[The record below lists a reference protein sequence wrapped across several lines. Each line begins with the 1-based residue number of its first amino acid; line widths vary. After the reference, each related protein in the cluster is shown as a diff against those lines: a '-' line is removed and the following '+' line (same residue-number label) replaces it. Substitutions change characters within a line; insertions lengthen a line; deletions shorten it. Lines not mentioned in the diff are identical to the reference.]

1 MVIKMEKLYLNMIVD
16 MTDTNCEFIK
26 TIDKEI
32 NNYGAVVY
40 NHQSNSY
47 QFIRK
52 FKHIDYK
59 AEILPDFI
67 KVENSDALLNGLN
80 LTIHYE
86 FDPETEEDEEN
97 LDIWYKDISQIKLP
111 VFNYDDEGEIYLE
124 QSIPIDTS
132 ISKHTLW
139 YLSKDSY
146 DYILD
151 TDLLMLTPVIK
162 NINIA
167 RDLIK
172 NYSIHPFDYQ
182 ADEQNHLPDNL
193 TGVYGHHQHDK
204 DCQRDDCLMI

>member
-193 TGVYGHHQHDK
+193 TGVYSHDDHK
-204 DCQRDDCLMI
+204 EDCEDNIE

>member
-1 MVIKMEKLYLNMIVD
+1 MEKLYLNMIVD
-16 MTDTNCEFIK
+16 MADPNCQFIK
-26 TIDKEI
+26 TIDQEI
-32 NNYGAVVY
+32 ENYGAIVY

-67 KVENSDALLNGLN
+67 KVENTDALLNGLN

-97 LDIWYKDISQIKLP
+97 LDIWYNDISLIQLP
-111 VFNYDDEGEIYLE
+111 VYAYDEDGDIYLDNYV
-124 QSIPIDTS
+124 PIDTS
-132 ISKHTLW
+132 VSKHTLW

-146 DYILD
+146 NYILD
-151 TDLLMLTPVIK
+151 TDLLMLTPIIK

-167 RDLIK
+167 RELIRK
-172 NYSIHPFDYQ
+172 YSVHPFDYQ
-182 ADEQNHLPDNL
+182 KDTQHHLPDHL
-193 TGVYGHHQHDK
+193 EGVYGNPHQEDE
-204 DCQRDDCLMI
+204 

>member
-1 MVIKMEKLYLNMIVD
+1 MEKLYLNMIVD
-16 MTDTNCEFIK
+16 MTDKNCEFIN

-32 NNYGAVVY
+32 KNYGAIVY

-47 QFIRK
+47 QFIRQ

-59 AEILPDFI
+59 SEILPDFI

-80 LTIHYE
+80 LSIHYE

-97 LDIWYKDISQIKLP
+97 LDIWYNDISQIELP
-111 VFNYDDEGEIYLE
+111 VYSYDDEGDIFVDEYF
-124 QSIPIDTS
+124 PIDTS

-146 DYILD
+146 NYIMD
-151 TDLLMLTPVIK
+151 IDLLMLTPVIK

-167 RDLIK
+167 RELIK
-172 NYSIHPFDYQ
+172 KYSIHPFDYV
-182 ADEQNHLPDNL
+182 ANEDNHLPDHL
-193 TGVYGHHQHDK
+193 EGVYSRHNHD
-204 DCQRDDCLMI
+204 DDC